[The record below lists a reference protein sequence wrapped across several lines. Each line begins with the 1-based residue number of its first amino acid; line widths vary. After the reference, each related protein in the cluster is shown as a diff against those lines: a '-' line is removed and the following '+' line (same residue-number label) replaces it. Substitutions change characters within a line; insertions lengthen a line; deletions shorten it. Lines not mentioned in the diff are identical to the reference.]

1 MATTA
6 VAPRRIDN
14 CHAPCALT
22 GCPTAHRLGAPGGGG
37 SFVSECFAAV
47 ISHLPIGVLAASS
60 SPAPLS
66 LPFCDRQGLCL
77 QEVLDSAAV
86 LWDS

>member
-22 GCPTAHRLGAPGGGG
+22 GCP
-37 SFVSECFAAV
+37 
-47 ISHLPIGVLAASS
+47 VLQRTGLE
-60 SPAPLS
+60 PQEEVAPLS
-66 LPFCDRQGLCL
+66 L
-77 QEVLDSAAV
+77 SALLPSSLIFLLV
-86 LWDS
+86 S